1 MAGSSQASNLTGM
14 LGNLANSVGRMGEAG
29 LPYVDTF
36 RRLQAPDVDMN
47 DSASLLNYA
56 DYARRNGYDD
66 EAKQYMALALRQ
78 KETEKAEAKDARR
91 ATVLADGAES
101 VVSSKGLGAKGDV
114 RALNLNMDKLKA
126 QLQAAKNSKD
136 SGLVQSITQQMATVA
151 SEIPGA
157 MTVKAK
163 KGAAAIDTYQ
173 AMLDEMP
180 ADDPRREGLQKA
192 LDYLK
197 SNPDVQAAYRTL
209 QKEEMSVQA
218 AELGITRAEQ
228 AIEESDYERSRRE
241 QEEKL
246 EALRLDNAYNTAV
259 AQRAAAQDRA
269 NETQGKTYAGSLASR
284 GIYDPSK
291 LPKDLDPSVRTH
303 AVEYLNK
310 ERQAQE
316 QSNSMAQG
324 KLTPFY
330 DSTARGLA
338 YEDDGVTVKNAPL
351 AALITEYDRVH
362 SQDTLNPGEATRI
375 TGLIAN
381 AVKGSQE
388 KALAGVGDTKYQ
400 AAGQL
405 SAFRDL
411 PNTDGLFEG
420 STYKTALEDETA
432 FNEMRNG
439 LATYMTENGITE
451 FKTVTELYNAMD
463 AVAPTLA
470 NSDVWKGVTNQNER
484 IRDQAKQDFDRQ
496 FAASQSAYAEQ
507 YSAAQIEAIPE
518 WKNYPEELKS
528 AAADQFQ
535 TEVDNVNGF
544 FDPTPL
550 GAGMRGAGAMS
561 PQQRMIQGNS
571 DEWASVVEMVG
582 EVWAGKIEARVMAG
596 LPVRW
601 ETFDWDEDG
610 K

>member
-1 MAGSSQASNLTGM
+1 
-14 LGNLANSVGRMGEAG
+14 MGKPGEQ
-29 LPYVDTF
+29 YVDTF
-36 RRLQAPDVDMN
+36 RRSMAPTPQMDDSKSLQEY
-47 DSASLLNYA
+47 ASW
-56 DYARRNGYDD
+56 ARRNGYET
-66 EAKQYMALALRQ
+66 EADKYMALALTQ

-91 ATVLADGAES
+91 ATVLADGAKS
-101 VVSSKGLGAKGDV
+101 VVSSKGLGAEGDV
-114 RALNLNMDKLKA
+114 RALNLNMDNLKLQLKA
-126 QLQAAKNSKD
+126 AEKAGD

-157 MTVKAK
+157 MTVKAR
-163 KGAAAIDTYQ
+163 KGAAAIDTYK

-197 SNPDVQAAYRTL
+197 SDPDVQAAHRTL
-209 QKEEMSVQA
+209 QKDQMSVEA
-218 AELGITRAEQ
+218 AELSITQAEQ
-228 AIEESDYERSRRE
+228 AIEENVYDVSRRE
-241 QEEKL
+241 QEEQL

-259 AQRAAAQDRA
+259 AQRAAAENRA
-269 NETQGKTYAGSLASR
+269 NETQGKTYAGNLASQ

-291 LPKDLDPSVRTH
+291 LPKDLDPSVRAH

-316 QSNSMAQG
+316 QANSMAKG

-362 SQDTLNPGEATRI
+362 SQDTLNPVEATRI
-375 TGLIAN
+375 TGLIHN
-381 AVKGSQE
+381 AVKGYQE

-405 SAFRDL
+405 AAFRDL

-470 NSDVWKGVTNQNER
+470 NSDAWKEVTNQNER

-496 FAASQSAYAEQ
+496 FAASKSAYVEQ
-507 YSAAQIEAIPE
+507 YTAAQIEAIPA
-518 WKNYPEELKS
+518 WKDYPEELKS

-535 TEVDNVNGF
+535 TEVDNVATF
-544 FDPTPL
+544 FDPATAGKWTGGLSKHPVTGANMTPQ
-550 GAGMRGAGAMS
+550 MT
-561 PQQRMIQGNS
+561 MIYTNG

-596 LPVRW
+596 LPVSW
-601 ETFDWDEDG
+601 ETFDWSG
-610 K
+610 KSGKN

>member
-1 MAGSSQASNLTGM
+1 MAGNLTGL
-14 LGNLANSVGRMGEAG
+14 LGSIGDTIGEMGKPGEQ
-29 LPYVDTF
+29 YVDTF
-36 RRLQAPDVDMN
+36 RRSMAPTPQMDDSKSLQEY
-47 DSASLLNYA
+47 ASW
-56 DYARRNGYDD
+56 ARRNGYET
-66 EAKQYMALALRQ
+66 EADKYMALALTQ

-91 ATVLADGAES
+91 ATVLADGAKS
-101 VVSSKGLGAKGDV
+101 VVSSKGLGAEGDV
-114 RALNLNMDKLKA
+114 RALNLNMDNLKLQLKA
-126 QLQAAKNSKD
+126 AEKAGD

-157 MTVKAK
+157 MTVKAR
-163 KGAAAIDTYQ
+163 KGAAAIDTYK

-197 SNPDVQAAYRTL
+197 SDPDVQAAHRTL
-209 QKEEMSVQA
+209 QKDQMSVEA
-218 AELGITRAEQ
+218 AELSITQAEQ
-228 AIEESDYERSRRE
+228 AIEENVYDVSRRE
-241 QEEKL
+241 QEEQL

-259 AQRAAAQDRA
+259 AQRAAAENRA
-269 NETQGKTYAGSLASR
+269 NETQGKTYAGNLASQ

-291 LPKDLDPSVRTH
+291 LPKDLDPSVRAH

-316 QSNSMAQG
+316 QANSMAKG

-362 SQDTLNPGEATRI
+362 SQDTLNPVEATRI
-375 TGLIAN
+375 TGLIHN
-381 AVKGSQE
+381 AVKGYQE

-405 SAFRDL
+405 AAFRDL

-470 NSDVWKGVTNQNER
+470 NSDAWKEVTNQNER

-496 FAASQSAYAEQ
+496 FAASKSAYVEQ
-507 YSAAQIEAIPE
+507 YTAAQIEAIPA
-518 WKNYPEELKS
+518 WKDYPEELKS

-535 TEVDNVNGF
+535 TEVDT
-544 FDPTPL
+544 D
-550 GAGMRGAGAMS
+550 
-561 PQQRMIQGNS
+561 
-571 DEWASVVEMVG
+571 
-582 EVWAGKIEARVMAG
+582 
-596 LPVRW
+596 
-601 ETFDWDEDG
+601 
-610 K
+610 